1 MLNYLKQLLSDNEV
15 IEEPASEEQTKIAT
29 CVVLLEAA
37 FADDEFTDDEKE
49 QIVSILK
56 NRYGMDTKDS
66 LELIESSIE
75 MRDETIDVW
84 QFTHKI
90 NQGMTMEEKVAV
102 VEEVWR
108 VVAADGG
115 IHGKETYW
123 VRQLANLFNMPHHNM
138 IEAKVRALN
147 EIRGNSG

>member
-1 MLNYLKQLLSDNEV
+1 MSDNEIV
-15 IEEPASEEQTKIAT
+15 EEPSSEEQIKVAT

-56 NRYGMDTKDS
+56 NRYGMDTQDS
-66 LELIESSIE
+66 LELIESGIE
-75 MRDETIDVW
+75 AREKTVDVW
-84 QFTHKI
+84 QFTHRI
-90 NQGMTMEEKVAV
+90 NKKMTMEEKVSV

-138 IEAKVRALN
+138 IEAKVRVLDEFRESSN
-147 EIRGNSG
+147 